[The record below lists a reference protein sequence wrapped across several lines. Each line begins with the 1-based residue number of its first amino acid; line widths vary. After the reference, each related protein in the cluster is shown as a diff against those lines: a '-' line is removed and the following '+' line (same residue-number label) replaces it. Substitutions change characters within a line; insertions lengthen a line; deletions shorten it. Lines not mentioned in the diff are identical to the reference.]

1 MTGRRQ
7 MGTDLMGPSRDQMH
21 LQNRLLTIIRKR
33 NILCGYRLC
42 LAFCFFQ
49 NFHLIGHLIFQK
61 ISFDL
66 LTVFYHPIHD
76 REIIF
81 FHGPVS

>member
-7 MGTDLMGPSRDQMH
+7 MCTDLMGPSRDQMH

-66 LTVFYHPIHD
+66 LTVFITPSTIV
-76 REIIF
+76 R
-81 FHGPVS
+81 